1 MIEQCHVSLYP
12 SFNDDET
19 CGDDETYG
27 NDETCCD
34 GSYDGSYDG
43 DDVLLPVLR
52 GQQEQQQYQGQEQQ
66 YQGQEQQVPQ
76 EEQQKQETMTTCRIS

>member
-1 MIEQCHVSLYP
+1 MNEQCHVSLCP

-34 GSYDGSYDG
+34 GSYDGSCDG
-43 DDVLLPVLR
+43 DDGLLPVLR
-52 GQQEQQQYQGQEQQ
+52 GQQEQQQEQEQEQ
-66 YQGQEQQVPQ
+66 VPQEQQVPQ
-76 EEQQKQETMTTCRIS
+76 EEQQKKQETTTCRIS